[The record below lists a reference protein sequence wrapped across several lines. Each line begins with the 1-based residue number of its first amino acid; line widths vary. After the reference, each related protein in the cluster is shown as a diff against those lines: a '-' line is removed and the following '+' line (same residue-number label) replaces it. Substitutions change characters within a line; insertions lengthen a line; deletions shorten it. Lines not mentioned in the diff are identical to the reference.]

1 LLESRFAAGKS
12 KSIVDGFNTHHLSAL
27 FDSPNDEE
35 VRFNLQTTR
44 RLFSKLAR
52 KEVLQSFQIKGQAKL
67 LYLNTLKCSSIRFM
81 SKMLAGRLQTSEN
94 QN

>member
-1 LLESRFAAGKS
+1 MLESRFAAGKS

-27 FDSPNDEE
+27 FDSPSDEE

-52 KEVLQSFQIKGQAKL
+52 KEVL
-67 LYLNTLKCSSIRFM
+67 
-81 SKMLAGRLQTSEN
+81 
-94 QN
+94 